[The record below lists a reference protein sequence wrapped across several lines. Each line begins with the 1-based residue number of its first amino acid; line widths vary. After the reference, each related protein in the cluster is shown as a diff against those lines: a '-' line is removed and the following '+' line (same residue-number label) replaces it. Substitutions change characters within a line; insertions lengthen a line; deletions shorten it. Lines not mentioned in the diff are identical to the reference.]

1 MKIKVLAFAH
11 LREITGSAEFSLE
24 LDEGSSG
31 EDLLNILEDK
41 FPDMKKIRRFLKL
54 SMNGAYIVPKTE
66 ITDGSEVAVFPPVS
80 GG

>member
-11 LREITGSAEFSLE
+11 LRELCGAGEFSLE

-31 EDLLNILEDK
+31 EDLMDILEDK
-41 FPDMKKIRRFLKL
+41 FSGIKKIRKYLKL
-54 SMNGAYIVPKTE
+54 SMNGAYIGMKTE
-66 ITDGSEVAVFPPVS
+66 IEDGSEVAVFPPVS

>member
-11 LREITGSAEFSLE
+11 LRELCGAGKFDLD

-31 EDLLNILEDK
+31 EDLLNILEKK
-41 FPDMKKIRRFLKL
+41 FPDMKKIRKFLKL
-54 SMNGAYIVPKTE
+54 SMNGVYISLSTE
-66 ITDGSEVAVFPPVS
+66 IEDGSEIAVFPPVS